1 MSVDRILLV
10 SLDNLGDLVFASAL
24 APPLR
29 ERFPSAV
36 LDVWCKAYAA
46 DVARLVP
53 SVSDVIASD
62 PFWDV
67 APGRAKGSRLA
78 FLRAV
83 REVRRRHY
91 DVAVLAAA
99 PWRTA
104 AAVAATRIPRR
115 IGLRRRK
122 NRYFLTDVLPDENI
136 DRPVL
141 TELARLLA
149 PLGIDAN
156 SLRYRLD
163 AFSLAPRR
171 QRLATVIDRPYAALH
186 PFASKENRC
195 VALPVWI
202 ELSHALSERGM
213 SILWIGSQ
221 SELNRLR
228 AFAASPEWRYMD
240 RAGDGTLADTA
251 AGLADASLFV
261 GHDSGPLHVAGAL
274 GVPVVGI
281 FAPGEPR
288 RTFPQGVGPSRM
300 LARPAPAG
308 ITAGEILAEIDAL

>member
-29 ERFPSAV
+29 ERFPRAT
-36 LDVWCKAYAA
+36 LDIWCKEYTA
-46 DVARLVP
+46 DVAKLVP
-53 SVSDVIASD
+53 GVSDVIASD

-67 APGRAKGSRLA
+67 APGRAKGSRAA
-78 FLRAV
+78 FLRAF
-83 REVRRRHY
+83 REVRSRRY

-115 IGLRRRK
+115 VGLRRRK
-122 NRYFLTDVLPDENI
+122 NRFFLTDALPDERT
-136 DRPVL
+136 DRPVMS
-141 TELARLLA
+141 ELARLLA
-149 PLGIDAN
+149 PLGIAAAA
-156 SLRYRLD
+156 LRYRLD
-163 AFSLAPRR
+163 ASPLAARR
-171 QRLATVIDRPYAALH
+171 KRLAAAVPRPYAALH

-202 ELSHALSERGM
+202 ELSQTLAERGM
-213 SILWIGSQ
+213 SILWIGSAG
-221 SELNRLR
+221 ELSRLR
-228 AFAASPEWRYMD
+228 SKPHSPAWCFID
-240 RAGDGTLADTA
+240 RVGDGTLADTA
-251 AGLADASLFV
+251 AALTDAALFV

-281 FAPGEPR
+281 FAPGEPG
-288 RTFPQGVGPSRM
+288 RTFPQGVGRSRM
-300 LARPAPAG
+300 LARPSPAG
-308 ITAGEILAEIDAL
+308 ISASDLLAEIDAL

>member
-29 ERFPSAV
+29 ERFPNAV
-36 LDVWCKAYAA
+36 LDVWCKEYTA

-53 SVSDVIASD
+53 FVSGVIASD

-67 APGRAKGSRLA
+67 APGRAKGSRA
-78 FLRAV
+78 TFLGAM
-83 REVRRRHY
+83 REVKGRHY
-91 DVAVLAAA
+91 DVAILAAA

-122 NRYFLTDVLPDENI
+122 NRFFLTDVLPDEQS
-136 DRPVL
+136 DRPVMS
-141 TELARLLA
+141 ELARLLA
-149 PLGIDAN
+149 PLGIDAAA
-156 SLRYRLD
+156 LHYRLD
-163 AFSLAPRR
+163 ASPLALRR
-171 QRLATVIDRPYAALH
+171 QRLAGATLRPYAALH

-202 ELSHALSERGM
+202 ALSHALSERGL
-213 SILWIGSQ
+213 SILWIGSPG
-221 SELNRLR
+221 ELNRLR
-228 AFAASPEWRYMD
+228 AAPVPDAWQFID

-251 AGLADASLFV
+251 AALADASLFV

-274 GVPVVGI
+274 GVPVIGI
-281 FAPGEPR
+281 FAPGEPQ
-288 RTFPQGVGPSRM
+288 RTFPQGVGRSRM
-300 LARPAPAG
+300 LARPSPANIG
-308 ITAGEILAEIDAL
+308 AADIIAEIDAL